1 MKILVFIYLFF
12 LAITACYS
20 NSLSSEELFESIK
33 IMRTSI
39 EKEKEIV
46 IEELNHS
53 IVFLESSLID
63 PFASVEERLS
73 SLIEIRRLEKEIQ
86 KVEYQFDLKF
96 TKFRYKKGIEVL
108 KMVYEKILSLDHHFA
123 TLRSFQD
130 ISTLSNPNSYPEFVK
145 IKESLKNNTK
155 SKDPIQLPDFLDN
168 NPLISMGYTVVSSFF
183 GTGKKSQRR
192 KDLNEI
198 SCLLDFSLSMQS
210 DLKII
215 YYETDFLKLNN
226 QELKESCIKLFEEYV
241 SVIDYRY
248 SMEYCRDRDDWD
260 DVYELLDKSIEKVSE
275 KLISQSVSN
284 QKDFIN
290 DLNNLEFSIDRLLS
304 FMGNYSDFISQ
315 GEKYYQKFLS
325 ILISY
330 QNKELCVKRLPK
342 QYKEIEEEI
351 LLSIEKFETAY
362 KIAEL
367 KGSKL
372 RDLLY
377 GNVE

>member
-1 MKILVFIYLFF
+1 MSNAL
-12 LAITACYS
+12 YS
-20 NSLSSEELFESIK
+20 NSHNNDELFKSIET
-33 IMRTSI
+33 MRASI
-39 EKEKEIV
+39 EKEKEMHIKG
-46 IEELNHS
+46 LNRT

-63 PFASVEERLS
+63 PFTSVEERLS
-73 SLIEIRRLEKEIQ
+73 SLIEIRRLEKKIQ
-86 KVEYQFDLKF
+86 KIEYQFDLKF

-155 SKDPIQLPDFLDN
+155 SKDPIQLPSFLDN

-183 GTGKKSQRR
+183 GTGNKKKR
-192 KDLNEI
+192 KQDLSDI

-226 QELKESCIKLFEEYV
+226 QELKKSCIELFEEYV
-241 SVIDYRY
+241 KVIEYRY

-260 DVYELLDKSIEKVSE
+260 EVYTLLDKSIEK
-275 KLISQSVSN
+275 ISLQINSASVSN
-284 QKDFIN
+284 QKEFLIEM
-290 DLNNLEFSIDRLLS
+290 NNLEFSIDRLLN
-304 FMGNYSDFISQ
+304 FMSSYTDFINQ
-315 GEKYYQKFLS
+315 GEKYYQKFLA
-325 ILISY
+325 ILKSY
-330 QNKELCVKRLPK
+330 ENKDLCVKRLPR
-342 QYKEIEEEI
+342 QYSEIEEEI